1 MRCGENIREMD
12 DGLTTDRPFLVYGKI
27 FSHRVR
33 TGLISTRGL
42 VVRSYFWKVK
52 YVLLPYLT
60 VLFVKLSHL

>member
-42 VVRSYFWKVK
+42 VVRSYF
-52 YVLLPYLT
+52 
-60 VLFVKLSHL
+60 